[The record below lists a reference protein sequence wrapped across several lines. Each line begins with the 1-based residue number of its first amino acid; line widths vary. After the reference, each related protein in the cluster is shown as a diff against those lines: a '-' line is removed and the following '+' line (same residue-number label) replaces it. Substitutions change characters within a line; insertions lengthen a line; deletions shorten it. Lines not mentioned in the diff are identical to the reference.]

1 MTTQNI
7 HWQPQPKQATAL
19 ARSEQEILYGGARG
33 GGKTDA
39 GQAWL
44 LYDKDHPKF
53 RALVIRKNADDL
65 KDWVDR
71 ARNMYVGTG
80 AVIVGNPPEIRFPKG
95 GVIRTGHLKD
105 ENAYSK
111 YQGHE
116 YQRMLVEELS
126 QIPREKD
133 YLKLISSC
141 RSTVPELKPQ
151 VFCTTNPDDPGLE
164 WIKERWKIPEIPDFD
179 KVYTTVTEEGRSV
192 VFIPA
197 KLEDNPKLME
207 VDPSYVQ
214 LIDSWKRTDYE
225 QWEAWRLGNWKGFGV
240 EGAYYRNQLIKAEAD
255 NRITEVPYDEL
266 LPVHTWCDLG
276 IGDSFAIGYFQI
288 YGLQWRMIDYDEFEG
303 ESLGYAIKLMDGKGY
318 FYGTHHAP
326 HDIEVRELGTGKS
339 RYEIAQSLG
348 VDYTVLPMMGV
359 DDGINAVRMRF
370 SSLWFDKVKCE
381 QFLKRI
387 RRYHKEFDEKRG
399 VFKNKPVHDANSH
412 AADML
417 RYWATTDFSEEGDVA
432 QQTRPAWISRRT

>member
-1 MTTQNI
+1 
-7 HWQPQPKQATAL
+7 
-19 ARSEQEILYGGARG
+19 
-33 GGKTDA
+33 
-39 GQAWL
+39 
-44 LYDKDHPKF
+44 
-53 RALVIRKNADDL
+53 
-65 KDWVDR
+65 
-71 ARNMYVGTG
+71 MYVGTG
-80 AVIVGNPPEIRFPKG
+80 AVVVGNPPEIRFPKG

-348 VDYTVLPMMGV
+348 VDYIVLPMMGV

-417 RYWATTDFSEEGDVA
+417 RYWATTDFSEEGDVV
-432 QQTRPAWISRRT
+432 QQTRPAWIIRRN